1 MSDAQE
7 SHPQQRQ
14 RPSENQRHCDATT
27 PTATSTTL
35 RTDSTITSPSAESSL
50 AAAGSVNP
58 ESGTNKPWPPR
69 ICGVCGD
76 RAKSYHFGGIS
87 CDSCK
92 AFFRRSVQ
100 NESHFQCP
108 NRGNCRITLAS
119 RKSCQACRFAKCLA
133 IGMEASWVMT
143 EQERRAR
150 MQQRLIAKGD
160 SGGRPAPPPRPPET
174 PPSAEDVGLL
184 EELVHA
190 YVAGCAGAP
199 FAAHLQREEKSR
211 TELLDVFFTL
221 VHQISGFAQ
230 GLQAFARVRESDR
243 HILLRTAVLEL
254 CFLRSAMNFD
264 DEDDRWPS
272 RVHFGDEATSVP
284 CVRASDVERLVPVE
298 LWALHR
304 KFLVSTRRLKPDP
317 LTLLLLSAI
326 ALLCPDRAG
335 IRDLETLALQQER
348 YCALLR
354 RYVTWRKVAPIEFAK
369 VLMRLPDLREL
380 ADTHADSDLLFDAK
394 EAADV
399 QRHLSNVMRHQGGSF
414 RETCSRSAPPNQP
427 EKIRPRRNRPR
438 SRLVRDRQT
447 GRCQEPA
454 KADAP
459 GTEVRLHELT
469 ESSLPRSC
477 LQAGFVYPF
486 NVDRYGNHVLLLRP
500 ANIRSLPMADVRRV
514 LVFFV
519 ETLLRRQNASRITLL
534 VDCVGGDRHQLDLGR
549 YLMALFR
556 CYYPRSLGFVL
567 LWQPPRLL
575 QGIWRLCKGL
585 MPVEALE
592 RVRFVTASD
601 ISHYVDRDKLP
612 VRMGGTDN
620 YHYEYVPGRPL
631 GERCPKLA
639 PLNPVTCPTASLH
652 VYGMFT
658 A

>member
-133 IGMEASWVMT
+133 IGMEASW
-143 EQERRAR
+143 RRHHGLR
-150 MQQRLIAKGD
+150 R
-160 SGGRPAPPPRPPET
+160 R

-399 QRHLSNVMRHQGGSF
+399 QRHLSNVMVRTVEVPAQVGDVTS
-414 RETCSRSAPPNQP
+414 ESPSLPAPPRWKFPGDLQP
-427 EKIRPRRNRPR
+427 LSAAE
-438 SRLVRDRQT
+438 SAGEDSA
-447 GRCQEPA
+447 EEESA
-454 KADAP
+454 
-459 GTEVRLHELT
+459 E
-469 ESSLPRSC
+469 ESSSQGSSDRS
-477 LQAGFVYPF
+477 
-486 NVDRYGNHVLLLRP
+486 
-500 ANIRSLPMADVRRV
+500 
-514 LVFFV
+514 
-519 ETLLRRQNASRITLL
+519 
-534 VDCVGGDRHQLDLGR
+534 
-549 YLMALFR
+549 
-556 CYYPRSLGFVL
+556 
-567 LWQPPRLL
+567 
-575 QGIWRLCKGL
+575 
-585 MPVEALE
+585 
-592 RVRFVTASD
+592 
-601 ISHYVDRDKLP
+601 
-612 VRMGGTDN
+612 
-620 YHYEYVPGRPL
+620 VPGAR
-631 GERCPKLA
+631 K
-639 PLNPVTCPTASLH
+639 S
-652 VYGMFT
+652 
-658 A
+658 

>member
-7 SHPQQRQ
+7 SRPQQQRQ
-14 RPSENQRHCDATT
+14 RSSQSQRPRDTT
-27 PTATSTTL
+27 TTATATAQ
-35 RTDSTITSPSAESSL
+35 RTDTRTSPSAEPP
-50 AAAGSVNP
+50 AAAGSANP
-58 ESGTNKPWPPR
+58 EPGPNKPWPPR

-150 MQQRLIAKGD
+150 MQQRLLAKGD
-160 SGGRPAPPPRPPET
+160 GSGRPPPTQRAVEM
-174 PPSAEDVGLL
+174 PPSAEDVELL

-199 FAAHLQREEKSR
+199 FAGHLHHEEKSR

-264 DEDDRWPS
+264 DDSDRWPP
-272 RVHFGDEATSVP
+272 RVHFGEEATSVP
-284 CVRASDVERLVPVE
+284 SVRASDVERLVPVE

-335 IRDLETLALQQER
+335 IRDLETLSLQQER

-354 RYVTWRKVAPIEFAK
+354 RYVTWRKMAPIEFAK
-369 VLMRLPDLREL
+369 ILMRLPDLREL

-399 QRHLSNVMRHQGGSF
+399 QRHLSNVMVRTVEVPAQVGDVTGDPPQLPGQARWKFPGDLQPLSATESAGDDSAEEESAEESSSQGS
-414 RETCSRSAPPNQP
+414 SDRSAPGAR
-427 EKIRPRRNRPR
+427 K
-438 SRLVRDRQT
+438 S
-447 GRCQEPA
+447 
-454 KADAP
+454 
-459 GTEVRLHELT
+459 
-469 ESSLPRSC
+469 
-477 LQAGFVYPF
+477 
-486 NVDRYGNHVLLLRP
+486 
-500 ANIRSLPMADVRRV
+500 
-514 LVFFV
+514 
-519 ETLLRRQNASRITLL
+519 
-534 VDCVGGDRHQLDLGR
+534 
-549 YLMALFR
+549 
-556 CYYPRSLGFVL
+556 
-567 LWQPPRLL
+567 
-575 QGIWRLCKGL
+575 
-585 MPVEALE
+585 
-592 RVRFVTASD
+592 
-601 ISHYVDRDKLP
+601 
-612 VRMGGTDN
+612 
-620 YHYEYVPGRPL
+620 
-631 GERCPKLA
+631 
-639 PLNPVTCPTASLH
+639 
-652 VYGMFT
+652 
-658 A
+658 

>member
-14 RPSENQRHCDATT
+14 RPSQNQRHCDTTT

-35 RTDSTITSPSAESSL
+35 RTDSTITSPSAESSP

-399 QRHLSNVMRHQGGSF
+399 QRHLSNVMVRTVEVPAQVGDVTS
-414 RETCSRSAPPNQP
+414 ESPSLPAPPRWKFPGDLQP
-427 EKIRPRRNRPR
+427 LSAAE
-438 SRLVRDRQT
+438 SAGEDSA
-447 GRCQEPA
+447 EEESA
-454 KADAP
+454 
-459 GTEVRLHELT
+459 E
-469 ESSLPRSC
+469 ESSSQGSSDRS
-477 LQAGFVYPF
+477 
-486 NVDRYGNHVLLLRP
+486 
-500 ANIRSLPMADVRRV
+500 
-514 LVFFV
+514 
-519 ETLLRRQNASRITLL
+519 
-534 VDCVGGDRHQLDLGR
+534 
-549 YLMALFR
+549 
-556 CYYPRSLGFVL
+556 
-567 LWQPPRLL
+567 
-575 QGIWRLCKGL
+575 
-585 MPVEALE
+585 
-592 RVRFVTASD
+592 
-601 ISHYVDRDKLP
+601 
-612 VRMGGTDN
+612 
-620 YHYEYVPGRPL
+620 VPGAR
-631 GERCPKLA
+631 K
-639 PLNPVTCPTASLH
+639 S
-652 VYGMFT
+652 
-658 A
+658 

>member
-7 SHPQQRQ
+7 SRRQQHQHPSQSQRA
-14 RPSENQRHCDATT
+14 CDPRTTAAATARRADT
-27 PTATSTTL
+27 HTSQPGEPPATS
-35 RTDSTITSPSAESSL
+35 S
-50 AAAGSVNP
+50 GNP
-58 ESGTNKPWPPR
+58 DPGHNKPWPPR

-100 NESHFQCP
+100 NEAQFQCP

-150 MQQRLIAKGD
+150 MQQRLLAKGGD
-160 SGGRPAPPPRPPET
+160 SRPPAPRPLEM

-199 FAAHLQREEKSR
+199 FAGSLHREERSR

-230 GLQAFARVRESDR
+230 GLDAFARVRESDR

-264 DEDDRWPS
+264 DDGDRWPS

-284 CVRASDVERLVPVE
+284 SVRASDVERLVPVE

-335 IRDLETLALQQER
+335 IRDLETLSLQQER

-354 RYVTWRKVAPIEFAK
+354 RYVTWRKMAPIEFAK

-380 ADTHADSDLLFDAK
+380 ADAHADSDLLFDAK

-399 QRHLSNVMRHQGGSF
+399 QRHLSNVMVRTVEVPAQVGEVTSESRHLSGPRWKFPGDLQPLSATESAGDESAEEESAEESSSQGS
-414 RETCSRSAPPNQP
+414 SDRSAPGAR
-427 EKIRPRRNRPR
+427 K
-438 SRLVRDRQT
+438 S
-447 GRCQEPA
+447 
-454 KADAP
+454 
-459 GTEVRLHELT
+459 
-469 ESSLPRSC
+469 
-477 LQAGFVYPF
+477 
-486 NVDRYGNHVLLLRP
+486 
-500 ANIRSLPMADVRRV
+500 
-514 LVFFV
+514 
-519 ETLLRRQNASRITLL
+519 
-534 VDCVGGDRHQLDLGR
+534 
-549 YLMALFR
+549 
-556 CYYPRSLGFVL
+556 
-567 LWQPPRLL
+567 
-575 QGIWRLCKGL
+575 
-585 MPVEALE
+585 
-592 RVRFVTASD
+592 
-601 ISHYVDRDKLP
+601 
-612 VRMGGTDN
+612 
-620 YHYEYVPGRPL
+620 
-631 GERCPKLA
+631 
-639 PLNPVTCPTASLH
+639 
-652 VYGMFT
+652 
-658 A
+658 